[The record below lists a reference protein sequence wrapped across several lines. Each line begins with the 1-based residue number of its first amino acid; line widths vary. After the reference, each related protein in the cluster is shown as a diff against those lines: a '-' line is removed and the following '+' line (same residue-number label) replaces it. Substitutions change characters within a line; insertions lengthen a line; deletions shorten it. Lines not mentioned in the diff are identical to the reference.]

1 MKTIYKKLLL
11 LLVILPFSVL
21 AQSGLSGIVTDKTTK
36 QPLPGV
42 NVVVQGSSTGT
53 QTDFDG
59 KFQLPKLKVG
69 DKVLVS
75 YIGYKNQTI
84 TYNSQKEVSIAL
96 EEESNQLQEVVV
108 QVGYGSV
115 KKKDATGSVALIT
128 AKDFNRGAITNVE
141 GLLNG
146 RASGV
151 VVTASGTPGDN
162 AKIKI
167 RGGSSLYASNDPLI
181 VIDGLPLEGDGGM
194 SSINPNDIE
203 TFSIL
208 KDASAT
214 AIYGNRGSNG
224 VIIITTKKGS
234 KKDIQVSLNT
244 FTTLNTLAKKIDVYS
259 ADEFR
264 NLINDKAP
272 SKANLLGQAN
282 TDWQNEIFNN
292 SFSSDLSVSVL
303 GNLFNKIPSRLTIGN
318 TDNNGILMTSRY
330 NRTTGSLSL
339 NPSFFDDHLK
349 LNITG
354 TYSYAFKRKAD
365 EGAIGSAISYDP
377 TQSVYDPTSIY
388 AGYTE
393 WTDPAGIP
401 RGTSNPVSMLNEK
414 REIENNNRFYGN
426 FNLEYKFHFL
436 PALKAILNLGID
448 YKKGDTNIKV
458 NALSRAGFNNRAQ
471 LSNKQIGSLTEKWY
485 DNKNKNLNAQL
496 NYSKIFGKLNIDL
509 LGGYEYQQFDEQKF
523 ETGNINLYGLGF
535 NEEAIADVYTSPG
548 NNLQAYFGRLNLGY
562 NDKYLVTF
570 NFRRDGSTRIS
581 PVNKW
586 GNFSGVAF
594 AWKIREENFLK
605 NSKTFSDL
613 KLRLSYG
620 ETGQQNIPEPYGWFK
635 RYNTSNNLYYQFGD
649 TFVVLTKPAGYNEN
663 LKWET
668 STKYNAGL
676 DFGFFENRLKGSFD
690 VYFSK
695 TKDLF
700 NQTVQGALQ
709 NLGIYGPRNVGSL
722 EGKGIDFSL
731 NFQAIQKDN
740 LDLNFNYTFN
750 YNKLEITNL
759 FTDGIPQGGV
769 GLGGFVQT
777 HKIGLAPF
785 SYWVYEQIYD
795 SNGKPIEGAFV
806 DRDGNGLIDSK
817 DKYNYKKP
825 QPDFTM
831 GFMTNATFY
840 KNWDFSMA
848 WRANFGNYVYD
859 RVSADRSVLSS
870 INNTV
875 DNTIG
880 NAPIDYSD
888 TNFNYTSK
896 ESDYY
901 IKNGTFLKLDNVTLG
916 YNFRKM
922 LGEKMSLRVYSGV
935 QNALIITK
943 YKNLDP
949 EVFNDGI
956 DGTIYPRA
964 RMYILGINANF

>member
-42 NVVVQGSSTGT
+42 NVVIQGSSTGT

-75 YIGYKNQTI
+75 YIGYKNEVI
-84 TYNSQKEVSIAL
+84 VYNSQKEVSIAL

-115 KKKDATGSVALIT
+115 KKRDATGSVALIT

-167 RGGSSLYASNDPLI
+167 RGGSSLLASNDPLI

-234 KKDIQVSLNT
+234 KKELQVSLNT

-264 NLINDKAP
+264 SLINDKAP
-272 SKANLLGQAN
+272 TKSNLLGQAN
-282 TDWQNEIFNN
+282 TDWQKEIFNN

-377 TQSVYDPTSIY
+377 TQSVYDPTSTY

-393 WTDPAGIP
+393 WTDSAGIP

-458 NALSRAGFNNRAQ
+458 NALSRAGFNNNP
-471 LSNKQIGSLTEKWY
+471 LLPNKQIGSLTEKWY

-496 NYSKIFGKLNIDL
+496 NYSKVFGKLNIDL

-523 ETGNINLYGLGF
+523 ETGNINLYGLGI
-535 NEEAIADVYTSPG
+535 NEEAIADIYTSPG
-548 NNLQAYFGRLNLGY
+548 NNLQAYFGRLNLGF

-620 ETGQQNIPEPYGWFK
+620 ETGQQNIPYPYAWFK

-649 TFVVLTKPAGYNEN
+649 TFVVLTKPVGYNEN

-722 EGKGIDFSL
+722 EGKGIDFGL

-759 FTDGIPQGGV
+759 FTDGLPLGGV

-831 GFMTNATFY
+831 GFMTNATLY

-880 NAPIDYSD
+880 NAPIDYSN
-888 TNFNYTSK
+888 TNFNFASK